1 MEILYFIGTYLIG
14 FFITLTF
21 LKLFGK
27 RIGFDYDGGST
38 WIDEWQSNAEAYIVF
53 SFMWF
58 IFIPALIIFSAIKI
72 LCKASEWY
80 LKL

>member
-1 MEILYFIGTYLIG
+1 MEILYFIGAYLIG

-27 RIGFDYDGGST
+27 LIGFDYDGGST
-38 WIDEWQSNAEAYIVF
+38 WPDEWQSNAEAYTVF
-53 SFMWF
+53 SFIWF
-58 IFIPALIIFSAIKI
+58 VFIPMLIIMGTVKI
-72 LCKASEWY
+72 LYKASEWY